1 MQDTTL
7 GVLSL
12 LIPLA
17 LHSNLAGVIIC
28 PTLMDE
34 EIEAL
39 KLIRYQVQS
48 KQEKSVFL
56 RLFAFRLPCPAPF
69 FLIPWPP
76 NPFNPEC

>member
-17 LHSNLAGVIIC
+17 LHSNLAGGIIC

-39 KLIRYQVQS
+39 KLI
-48 KQEKSVFL
+48 
-56 RLFAFRLPCPAPF
+56 
-69 FLIPWPP
+69 
-76 NPFNPEC
+76 